1 MKYLSYLLS
10 QTGRN
15 IKQTFSAQLMTLLAV
30 SLSVMLFSFFYLIY
44 TNIIDAETRLTEEIR
59 LILYLEQE
67 PSKEAQTA
75 LAKKIREFDDV
86 QKIVFISKENAFK
99 RLGSQLGRDKDVLQ
113 DLDASFLPP
122 SIEVYPSR
130 DFSTLANLKKFSDY
144 LATLPGAEK
153 VQYGHDWLE
162 RFGHFADLLR
172 IIVLL
177 SSGMLILTTLF
188 MVSYTIRI
196 TVNARQAELEILRF
210 MGATSSYVRGPL
222 LVEGFLQGVI
232 GSTIGLASLYG
243 LFSWVQ
249 DRFSGPGLLNL
260 LNLSFFPPTTTA
272 AILIVGANLCT
283 CGSSVTMRKFLR
295 I

>member
-1 MKYLSYLLS
+1 MKYLSYLFN
-10 QTGRN
+10 QTARN
-15 IKQTFSAQLMTLLAV
+15 IQQTFSAQLMTLLAV
-30 SLSVMLFSFFYLIY
+30 SLSVLLFSFFYLIY
-44 TNIIDAETRLTEEIR
+44 TNTLEAETKLTNELR
-59 LILYLEQE
+59 LILYLDNELS
-67 PSKEAQTA
+67 PEAQNA
-75 LAKKIREFDDV
+75 LEKKIREFNTV
-86 QKIVFISKENAFK
+86 QKIFFVSRQEAFK
-99 RLGSQLGRDKDVLQ
+99 RLEKQLGSDKDVLQ

-122 SIEVYPSR
+122 SVEVYPSR
-130 DFSTLANLKKFSDY
+130 DFKTLANIKKFSDY

-162 RFGHFADLLR
+162 RFGNFADLLR

-196 TVNARQAELEILRF
+196 TVTARQAELEILRF

-222 LVEGFLQGVI
+222 LVEGFLQGLL
-232 GSTIGLASLYG
+232 GSTIGLAALYA
-243 LFSWVQ
+243 LFIWVQ
-249 DRFSGPGLLNL
+249 ARFSGPGLLNL
-260 LNLSFFPPTTTA
+260 LDITFFTPMTTA
-272 AILIVGANLCT
+272 GILLAGATLCT

>member
-1 MKYLSYLLS
+1 MKYLSYLLT

-15 IKQTFSAQLMTLLAV
+15 IQQTFSAQLMTLLSV
-30 SLSVMLFSFFYLIY
+30 SLSVLLFSFFYLIY
-44 TNIIDAETRLTEEIR
+44 TNILEVETQLTDELR
-59 LILYLEQE
+59 LILYLKNEIS
-67 PSKEAQTA
+67 PEAQKA
-75 LAKKIREFDDV
+75 LEKKIKEFDAV
-86 QKIVFISKENAFK
+86 QKILFVSKKEAFK
-99 RLGSQLGRDKDVLQ
+99 RLEKQLGRDKDVLQ

-122 SIEVYPSR
+122 SVEVYPSR
-130 DFSTLANLKKFSDY
+130 DFKTLANVKKFSEY

-153 VQYGHDWLE
+153 VQYGHEWLE
-162 RFGHFADLLR
+162 RFGYFADLLR

-177 SSGMLILTTLF
+177 TSGMLILTTLF

-196 TVNARQAELEILRF
+196 TVTARQAELEILRF

-222 LVEGFLQGVI
+222 LVEGFLQGI
-232 GSTIGLASLYG
+232 LGSAIGLAALYA
-243 LFSWVQ
+243 LFNWVQ

-260 LNLSFFPPTTTA
+260 LDLSFFPPATTA
-272 AILIVGANLCT
+272 AILLAGATLCT